1 MSAVTI
7 PKLDPEFVRSFCRRR
22 QIAEL
27 RVFGSILRDDFR
39 PDSDVDF
46 IATLEPGVRWT
57 LADHLDAEDE
67 LRQRLGRAVDLALVG
82 QLKWVI
88 RDRVLDSSEV
98 VYAE

>member
-1 MSAVTI
+1 VTVVTI
-7 PKLDPEFVRSFCRRR
+7 PNLEPEFVRSFCSRR

-46 IATLEPGVRWT
+46 IATLKPGVRWT

-67 LRQRLGRAVDLALVG
+67 LRERLGRAVDLALADR
-82 QLKWVI
+82 LKWVI
-88 RDRVLDSSEV
+88 RDRVLASSEV
-98 VYAE
+98 LYAG